1 MNTNEIHAFDLNA
14 NTAASLGFSKAL
26 TARLIDTCINYPR
39 ISWTAE
45 LAIKEMM
52 LDGSSKAA
60 IARKVREIIA

>member
-14 NTAASLGFSKAL
+14 NTTHLLGFPKAL
-26 TARLIDTCINYPR
+26 TARLIDTCNNYPR
-39 ISWTAE
+39 TSWKAE

-52 LDGSSKAA
+52 LAGSPKAA